1 MYNRRWLVAEYTDA
15 MSFTKNKKKIKNKY
29 FFLIIMQKMLIIMQK
44 MRIRVVADTSMTVN
58 FRGLTDFTGKI
69 RQSTYTVCTVEI
81 ITIILTF

>member
-29 FFLIIMQKMLIIMQK
+29 FFLIIMQKM
-44 MRIRVVADTSMTVN
+44 RIRVVADTSMTVN

-69 RQSTYTVCTVEI
+69 RRSTYMYCRN
-81 ITIILTF
+81 

>member
-15 MSFTKNKKKIKNKY
+15 MSFTKNKKKINKKY
-29 FFLIIMQKMLIIMQK
+29 FFLIIMQK

>member
-15 MSFTKNKKKIKNKY
+15 MSFTKNKKQIKNQS
-29 FFLIIMQKMLIIMQK
+29 FFLIILQKMLIIMQK

-69 RQSTYTVCTVEI
+69 RRSTYMYCRN
-81 ITIILTF
+81 

>member
-1 MYNRRWLVAEYTDA
+1 
-15 MSFTKNKKKIKNKY
+15 
-29 FFLIIMQKMLIIMQK
+29 MQKMLIIMQK